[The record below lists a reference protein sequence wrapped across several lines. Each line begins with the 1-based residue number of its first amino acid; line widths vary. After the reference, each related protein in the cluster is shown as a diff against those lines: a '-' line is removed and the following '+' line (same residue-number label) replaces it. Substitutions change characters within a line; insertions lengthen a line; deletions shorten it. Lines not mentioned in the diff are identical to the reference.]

1 MLQALPASTL
11 RRLIVDLKPV
21 ALARGQAID
30 RTDEPIRRLHFVN
43 SGFVSSVRTMRD
55 GRSAE
60 VGGIGIEG
68 ASGVNT
74 VFSARGP
81 INAVVD
87 AVVQIPGIAF
97 RLDRDLALRQ
107 MAEDSA
113 LRAVLVDYA
122 RFAFGQ
128 MAQHA
133 ACNRLHTIARRCCT
147 WLLIAADSVPEDAF
161 PLTHESLAQMLGGT
175 RAGVTLA
182 LRALKADGL
191 LAYGPGQMRIV
202 DRLAI
207 EARACECYATREA
220 AIAALFPLAR
230 K

>member
-1 MLQALPASTL
+1 
-11 RRLIVDLKPV
+11 
-21 ALARGQAID
+21 
-30 RTDEPIRRLHFVN
+30 
-43 SGFVSSVRTMRD
+43 
-55 GRSAE
+55 
-60 VGGIGIEG
+60 
-68 ASGVNT
+68 
-74 VFSARGP
+74 
-81 INAVVD
+81 
-87 AVVQIPGIAF
+87 
-97 RLDRDLALRQ
+97 
-107 MAEDSA
+107 
-113 LRAVLVDYA
+113 VDYA

-133 ACNRLHTIARRCCT
+133 ACNRLHTIAQRCCT

-191 LAYGPGQMRIV
+191 LDYGPGQMRIV

-220 AIAALFPLAR
+220 AIAALFPLGAGSAEGR
-230 K
+230 